1 MSPGKKHGILETNQ
15 FLLFRAVRIC
25 LRVSVTSLR
34 FVCLSLQKERVARY
48 RLTTRGR
55 QRAGQTSF
63 RIFQLTAPMQGS
75 TRLMFPLCSRQPRRP
90 FSFDSRRARN
100 YGLNL
105 RIRTYCLLLARYTL
119 IAKIISNIFSDINR
133 SHGPWESSRTV
144 FQTARYSVR
153 IGMKANHGILEA
165 VYRSILRS

>member
-1 MSPGKKHGILETNQ
+1 MTTWLIYFMDIFFQVKTLYRNCKFCLIRECQIVKERKQLVEADNSLSPGKKHGVLKTSY

-25 LRVSVTSLR
+25 LRASVTSLR
-34 FVCLSLQKERVARY
+34 FVCLSLQKERVACY

-90 FSFDSRRARN
+90 FSFDSRRAR
-100 YGLNL
+100 
-105 RIRTYCLLLARYTL
+105 TMA
-119 IAKIISNIFSDINR
+119 
-133 SHGPWESSRTV
+133 
-144 FQTARYSVR
+144 
-153 IGMKANHGILEA
+153 
-165 VYRSILRS
+165 